1 VFLVKNTKQG
11 LFFGGLNGLGQVAA
25 KILRKPQKL
34 DQYGCKTALRHAF
47 FKRGVCVYIAT

>member
-1 VFLVKNTKQG
+1 LVKNTKQG

>member
-1 VFLVKNTKQG
+1 LVKNTKQG

-34 DQYGCKTALRHAF
+34 DQYGCKTALRQRKKSMAF
-47 FKRGVCVYIAT
+47 CV